1 MLIYYLGNRNED
13 DFVTTAVKLDYPML
27 TNEMDNITA
36 ATPGRKVKW
45 GLRLMIVVLVVVGV
59 GKQMDDKAVYQT
71 GTEVVFK
78 QMTDLCGK

>member
-1 MLIYYLGNRNED
+1 MVWQTG
-13 DFVTTAVKLDYPML
+13 TAGVY
-27 TNEMDNITA
+27 TETS
-36 ATPGRKVKW
+36 PGRKVKW